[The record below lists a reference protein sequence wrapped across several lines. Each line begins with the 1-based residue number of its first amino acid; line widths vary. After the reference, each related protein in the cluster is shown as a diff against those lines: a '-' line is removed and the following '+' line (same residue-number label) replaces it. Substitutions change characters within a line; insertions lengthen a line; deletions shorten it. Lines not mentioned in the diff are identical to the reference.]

1 MTTTKAGPGSKQVN
15 IETLREVV
23 EKLAPLDRTPCSTGE
38 REAAE
43 WIAGRLESAGARG
56 VRLEEESS
64 WGTFPPT
71 LTGLGLFGML
81 GTIFTLRGR
90 RVRGALVAGA
100 TLAGLVDEI
109 QNGPRI
115 LRRAVRRAKKTT
127 NVVAEIGDPEADR
140 TLVVLAHHDAAQTG
154 FVFDQSWARYMY
166 KRYPQLMKASKNQP
180 PQWWLGVAAPLLTIR
195 AALSP
200 RKRGGRLALALG
212 ALGTLVMA
220 DILRNPTVPGAND
233 NLSAVAALVGLAEA
247 VEDQPLEGIR
257 ILLVSAG
264 AEETFQDGIR
274 AFMERHGNDLDPAR
288 TWFLNYDTIGSTHLV
303 MLEGE
308 GPVWMEDYTDP
319 GFRDLVASEADAA
332 GVPLERGIRARASSD
347 SVIPSR
353 AGYPTAT
360 LVSLMPWRL
369 PGNYHL
375 ITDVPE
381 NLDYESIAG
390 AVRIGLVVARALSSN

>member
-1 MTTTKAGPGSKQVN
+1 MATKSPDTKQID

-23 EKLAPLDRTPCSTGE
+23 EKLAPINRTPCSTGE

-43 WIAGRLESAGARG
+43 WIAGRLESAGARA
-56 VRLEEESS
+56 VRLEEENS

-71 LTGLGLFGML
+71 LAGLGLFGVL
-81 GTIFTLRGR
+81 GTLLTLRGR
-90 RVRGALVAGA
+90 RARGALVAGA

-109 QNGPRI
+109 QNGPRV

-200 RKRGGRLALALG
+200 RKRGGHLALALG

-220 DILRNPTVPGAND
+220 DILKNPTVPGAND

-247 VEDQPLEGIR
+247 VEDRSLKGIR

-274 AFMERHGNDLDPAR
+274 AFMARHGDELDPER
-288 TWFLNYDTIGSTHLV
+288 TWFLNFDTIGSTHLV

-319 GFRDLVASEADAA
+319 GFRDLVAAEADKA
-332 GVPLERGIRARASSD
+332 GVELERGVRARASSD
-347 SVIPSR
+347 GVIPSR

-375 ITDVPE
+375 MTDVPE
-381 NLDYESIAG
+381 NLDYESVAG
-390 AVRIGLVVARALSSN
+390 AVRIGLAVARALSPE

>member
-1 MTTTKAGPGSKQVN
+1 MPPTNAGSDLKQVN

-23 EKLAPLDRTPCSTGE
+23 EKLAPLDRTPCSAGE

-43 WIAGRLESAGARG
+43 WIANRLESAGARA
-56 VRLEEESS
+56 VRLDRERS

-71 LTGLGLFGML
+71 LTALGLFGVL
-81 GTIFTLRGR
+81 GSLLTLRGR
-90 RVRGALVAGA
+90 RVRGALMAGA

-115 LRRAVRRAKKTT
+115 LRRAVRRARETT
-127 NVVAEIGDPEADR
+127 NVIAEIGDSEAER
-140 TLVVLAHHDAAQTG
+140 TLVMLAHHDAAQTG
-154 FVFDQSWARYMY
+154 FVFDQSWARYMH
-166 KRYPQLMKASKNQP
+166 KRYPQIMEASKNQP

-200 RKRGGRLALALG
+200 RMKGGRTALALG
-212 ALGTLVMA
+212 ALGTLVMG

-247 VEDQPLEGIR
+247 VKDEPLEGIR

-274 AFMERHGNDLDPAR
+274 AFMSRHGGGLDPKR
-288 TWFLNYDTIGSTHLV
+288 TWFLNFDTIGSTNLV

-319 GFRDLVASEADAA
+319 GFRDLVASEAENA
-332 GVPLERGIRARASSD
+332 GVALERGIRARASSD
-347 SVIPSR
+347 GVIPSR

-360 LVSLMPWRL
+360 LVSIMPWRL

-375 ITDVPE
+375 MTDLPE
-381 NLDYESIAG
+381 NLDYESVAG
-390 AVRIGLVVARALSSN
+390 AVRIGLAVARALSPS

>member
-1 MTTTKAGPGSKQVN
+1 MATKSPDTKQID

-23 EKLAPLDRTPCSTGE
+23 EKLAPINRTPCSTGE

-43 WIAGRLESAGARG
+43 WIAGRLESAGARA
-56 VRLEEESS
+56 VRLEEENS

-71 LTGLGLFGML
+71 LAGLGLFGVL
-81 GTIFTLRGR
+81 GTLLTLRGR
-90 RVRGALVAGA
+90 RARGALVAGA

-109 QNGPRI
+109 QNGPRV

-166 KRYPQLMKASKNQP
+166 KRYPQLMEASKNQP

-247 VEDQPLEGIR
+247 VEDRPLKGIR

-264 AEETFQDGIR
+264 AEETLQDGIR
-274 AFMERHGNDLDPAR
+274 AFMARHGDDLDAER

-319 GFRDLVASEADAA
+319 GFRDLVASKAKET
-332 GVPLERGIRARASSD
+332 GVALERGIRARASSD

-360 LVSLMPWRL
+360 LVSLMAWRL

-375 ITDVPE
+375 MTDVPE
-381 NLDYESIAG
+381 NLDYESVAG
-390 AVRIGLVVARALSSN
+390 AVRIGLAVARALSSN